1 MSELSYFLTAPRE
14 TQKEYASVLDKTAVA
29 MGRTNSPDDRVDW
42 EAVNEKMIEWWAGKG
57 YRFP

>member
-1 MSELSYFLTAPRE
+1 MSELVHFIQAPEALR
-14 TQKEYASVLDKTAVA
+14 KEYIAQLDKTAVE

-42 EAVNEKMIEWWAGKG
+42 AAVNEKMIEWWESKG

>member
-14 TQKEYASVLDKTAVA
+14 TQKEYAAVLDKTAVA

>member
-1 MSELSYFLTAPRE
+1 MSELSYFLNAPKE
-14 TQKEYASVLDKTAVA
+14 TQKEYAAVLDKTAVE

-42 EAVNEKMIEWWAGKG
+42 DAVNEKMVEWWKEKG